1 MPRDAL
7 PYTVEFDRLKS
18 KFDRRFRRASRHAHF
33 WRILEKVGKRGGLA
47 RAGSRKKT
55 VPAPRLTTE
64 QQLEVLRL
72 FPDGI
77 GNRDQLPYTQEFDHL
92 RSRFSQL
99 TGTTLKKRDFWRA
112 LSRVGKRSRKPQPL
126 FDTAPLGGLPADLVQ
141 LLELQNPW
149 WSGKPLKPIP
159 LFRRWACDEVMRRL
173 QSTLTPIVAV
183 RGPRQVGK
191 TTVQE
196 QLIEEMLRL
205 KQIEPARIFRVQFD
219 EVPSLGSF
227 NQPVLALVRWYEKN
241 ILRGSLNASARSG
254 EPAYLFFDEVQNLKA
269 WDPQL
274 KTLVDHAS
282 AKTLVTG
289 SSALRIAGGQDSLAG
304 RASVVQMGPLRLHEI
319 AGMRQLGTLPPF
331 RRDAQIEVWTDRA
344 FWLDLLR
351 HARQYQRVLKK
362 SFDAFSELGGYP
374 ICHNGA
380 EQRLNLSR
388 RIVDTVIDRTFLHD
402 LKAGP
407 QGRRRDRGVLEETFK
422 LICRYAGQPVSPRRI
437 REEIAQVLGAGVR
450 QKLVSDAIRFL
461 ASALLVHE
469 IPPLEVLTKKQ
480 SHPCKLCLCDH
491 FVREAWLQER
501 IPIAPRELAR
511 ANQAV
516 STIAGH
522 IVESIIGCYL
532 EGIQGLEVSWFPP
545 RHGEPEIDFVLTIGM
560 QRIPIEVKYRRG
572 AVKPSD
578 IEGIRS
584 FCSQQKYNAPFGL
597 LVTQEFAGVMDNTII
612 AIPAYVLL
620 TVQ

>member
-1 MPRDAL
+1 
-7 PYTVEFDRLKS
+7 
-18 KFDRRFRRASRHAHF
+18 
-33 WRILEKVGKRGGLA
+33 
-47 RAGSRKKT
+47 
-55 VPAPRLTTE
+55 
-64 QQLEVLRL
+64 
-72 FPDGI
+72 
-77 GNRDQLPYTQEFDHL
+77 LPYTQEFDHL

-99 TGTTLKKRDFWRA
+99 TGTTLKKREFWRV

-173 QSTLTPIVAV
+173 QSSLTPIVAV

-289 SSALRIAGGQDSLAG
+289 SSALRIAGGQDCLAG
-304 RASVVQMGPLRLHEI
+304 RASLIEMGPLRLHEI
-319 AGMRQLGTLPPF
+319 AGMRQLGALPPF
-331 RRDAQIEVWTDRA
+331 GPHMQIDAWTERG
-344 FWLDLLR
+344 FWLDLLK
-351 HARQYQRVLKK
+351 HGHKYGRVLKK
-362 SFDAFSELGGYP
+362 SFHAFSELGGYP
-374 ICHNGA
+374 VCHNGA
-380 EQRLNLSR
+380 EQRSNLADV
-388 RIVDTVIDRTFLHD
+388 IVNTVIERTFLHD

-422 LICRYAGQPVSPRRI
+422 LICRYAGQAVNPRRI
-437 REEIAQVLGAGVR
+437 RDEVAHVLGAGVR
-450 QKLVSDAIRFL
+450 EKLVSDAIRFL
-461 ASALLVHE
+461 ASALLIHE
-469 IPPLEVLTKKQ
+469 IPPLEALTKKQ

-491 FVREAWLQER
+491 FVREAWLQEK
-501 IPIAPRELAR
+501 IPIAPKDLAN

-516 STIAGH
+516 STLAGH
-522 IVESIIGCYL
+522 IVESIIGFYL
-532 EGIQGLEVSWFPP
+532 EGVPGLAVSWFPA

-560 QRIPIEVKYRRG
+560 YRIPIEVKYRRG
-572 AVKPSD
+572 AVKQSD
-578 IEGIRS
+578 VDGINS
-584 FCSQQKYNAPFGL
+584 FCGQQKYNAPFGI
-597 LVTQEFAGVMDNTII
+597 LVTQEFAGELDESVI
-612 AIPAYVLL
+612 AIPASVLL
-620 TVQ
+620 AVR